1 MRKKDRWGVVVPPA
15 WRWREARD
23 MLMRQWVSPGRR
35 VNDDGW
41 MDGVPSGPDDMG
53 TERDPRL

>member
-1 MRKKDRWGVVVPPA
+1 VPPA
-15 WRWREARD
+15 KQWREARD
-23 MLMRQWVSPGRR
+23 RLMRWCMSPSRK
-35 VNDDGW
+35 VDDDGW